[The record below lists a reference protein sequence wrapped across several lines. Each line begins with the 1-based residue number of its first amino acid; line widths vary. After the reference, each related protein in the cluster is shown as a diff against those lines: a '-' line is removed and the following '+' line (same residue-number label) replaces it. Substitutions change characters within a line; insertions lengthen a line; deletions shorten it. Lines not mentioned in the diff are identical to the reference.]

1 MSESTPRFRHIE
13 QQAHKLN
20 STLQKAPKLIKVG
33 AGWCD
38 RNGLEHNFDLNS
50 RSKEVQLWRKRHE
63 KGPDTNVRW
72 VVGNLKVKGTKDC
85 ILRLQ
90 FLGGNSRLIKLD
102 KSDLCF
108 FSSQPANLKIWQ
120 H

>member
-1 MSESTPRFRHIE
+1 M
-13 QQAHKLN
+13 
-20 STLQKAPKLIKVG
+20 
-33 AGWCD
+33 
-38 RNGLEHNFDLNS
+38 
-50 RSKEVQLWRKRHE
+50 QLWRKRHE

-108 FSSQPANLKIWQ
+108 FSSQPANLKIGNIEHMFEKLLLLIWPFSS
-120 H
+120 HPIAEKVKARVELL

>member
-1 MSESTPRFRHIE
+1 M
-13 QQAHKLN
+13 
-20 STLQKAPKLIKVG
+20 
-33 AGWCD
+33 
-38 RNGLEHNFDLNS
+38 
-50 RSKEVQLWRKRHE
+50 QLWRKRHE

-102 KSDLCF
+102 KSEPLLF
-108 FSSQPANLKIWQ
+108 SQPANLKIWQ
-120 H
+120 HMFEKLFLLI